1 MGSSKSW
8 SGGSLKG
15 SKNSQVGMAATG
27 KDNTHAVSGKGY
39 GGSKNPCKAMGKKSG
54 Y

>member
-1 MGSSKSW
+1 MGSSKNW

-27 KDNTHAVSGKGY
+27 KSNTHSAKG
-39 GGSKNPCKAMGKKSG
+39 GKNPCKASSRKS

>member
-1 MGSSKSW
+1 MGSSKSYT
-8 SGGSLKG
+8 GGSLKG

-27 KDNTHAVSGKGY
+27 KSNTHASKGGKSGGR
-39 GGSKNPCKAMGKKSG
+39 NPCKAMGKKSS